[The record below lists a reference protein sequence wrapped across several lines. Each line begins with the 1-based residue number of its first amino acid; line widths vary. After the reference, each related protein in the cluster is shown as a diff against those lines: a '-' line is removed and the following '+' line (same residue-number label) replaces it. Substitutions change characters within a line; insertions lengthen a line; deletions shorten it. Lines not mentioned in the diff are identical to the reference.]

1 MLAQRKTIQK
11 AGDSS
16 VMETGVTFTLATFCV
31 AVVLFLIATTVVLSL
46 IPIYL
51 LPKTAQRSTA
61 SKRSNEI
68 TMYLNT
74 GVDINSRRKRY
85 DVSQYKSVNEG
96 LGYKFGSDGEAM
108 VNSLIEPLLQQ
119 ITSNANGATIS
130 EVTIASLN
138 TRRKR
143 HTLTK
148 RASRVAILIVKFY
161 VNFQDQCTSNC
172 QSDTCAKIQ
181 RTLPSKVTNDNAVLR
196 NIPLVDGRGNFYGV
210 IADISVLEV
219 LYLSSIS
226 PAVSSTAGTTRV
238 PPFSI
243 TFTQAPTTTTAA
255 CINTG
260 EYYEPIT
267 GHTCQTYIDYGFC
280 DGTSIVSGSEINASL
295 AQENCCACGK
305 GMTQSTG

>member
-148 RASRVAILIVKFY
+148 RA
-161 VNFQDQCTSNC
+161 NQCTSNC